1 MDVTWGDNEC
11 NGKVTAVDALAIL
24 RNVAL
29 LSPLAQQEP
38 CPDVGL
44 TVQVTGYSEHLWT
57 DLDCGN
63 KVGSVDALAVLR
75 SVAML
80 SPLAQSDPCP
90 DVGEAVHVTIAV
102 SP

>member
-1 MDVTWGDNEC
+1 MDGIWGDNEC
-11 NGKVTAVDALAIL
+11 NDKITAVDALAIL

-38 CPDVGL
+38 CPDIALEVA
-44 TVQVTGYSEHLWT
+44 VAGYSQHTWG
-57 DLDCGN
+57 DLDCKAG
-63 KVGSVDALAVLR
+63 VTAVDALAVLR